1 MGDGKEDMI
10 DQMCGGRKDFALM
23 AGGTK
28 PSIFAG
34 KSEEVLMVA
43 VIATNTGKAA
53 IKDTAVEIFFE
64 DI

>member
-1 MGDGKEDMI
+1 
-10 DQMCGGRKDFALM
+10 M

-34 KSEEVLMVA
+34 ESEEVLVIA
-43 VIATNTGKAA
+43 VIATNAGKAA
-53 IKDTAVEIFFE
+53 IEDTAVEVFFE

>member
-1 MGDGKEDMI
+1 
-10 DQMCGGRKDFALM
+10 M

-28 PSIFAG
+28 PSTFAG

-53 IKDTAVEIFFE
+53 IEDTVVEVFFE